1 MAPICL
7 VATKCKYTVQRDS
20 AFSVLIERPRSDS
33 SMVYTSSSD
42 YPSSTDQMSPS
53 SSWSTPAPLPT
64 SGGDGMNSGG
74 GNMGYGGNNMGYG
87 GNSMGYG
94 GSSMSYGGNSNS
106 YGGDN
111 SYGGGNNSYG
121 GDNNSSSYPPQYG
134 SSSSVYQPY
143 PSPTYGS
150 GSNSWGSGGN
160 PYDNC
165 VQQCQAKYPSMSSP
179 YQGSSNQPGSPTS
192 TSKTHVVYVAPTQG
206 VLRYVPFAVNASVG
220 DTVKFIWGANNHTV
234 TKGSELTPCNATS
247 DSPFASGL
255 QLKDFTFEQVVNDTN
270 PVFFYCAVPGHCTKG
285 MFGIINPPN
294 ALGSPSSVGSMM
306 QSMAAA
312 NPNLAN
318 MRTYTDNATMNSTG
332 AYEWGTSF
340 DMSSIPQWAQE
351 SFVENVL
358 YTRLFLGANPDA
370 FQNGSVDASL
380 GGNPPVV
387 PQDITQVAL
396 NNSPDYGYGSNPAS
410 SSVMTTS
417 STAVPSPASS
427 SSNASGNLS
436 GNGATSAARS
446 GVTVVLAVFAAGFF
460 LL

>member
-1 MAPICL
+1 M
-7 VATKCKYTVQRDS
+7 D
-20 AFSVLIERPRSDS
+20 
-33 SMVYTSSSD
+33 YTSSSD
-42 YPSSTDQMSPS
+42 YPSSTDQMSS
-53 SSWSTPAPLPT
+53 SNTWSTPAPLPT
-64 SGGDGMNSGG
+64 YGGDGMNSGSDS
-74 GNMGYGGNNMGYG
+74 MGYG
-87 GNSMGYG
+87 GNSMSYG
-94 GSSMSYGGNSNS
+94 GNSMSYGGNNNK

-111 SYGGGNNSYG
+111 SYGGGNPSGDGNNSYG
-121 GDNNSSSYPPQYG
+121 GDNNTSSYLPQYG
-134 SSSSVYQPY
+134 NPSSVYQPY

-160 PYDNC
+160 PYDDC
-165 VQQCQAKYPSMSSP
+165 VQQCQAKYPSSMSPPQDSP
-179 YQGSSNQPGSPTS
+179 SQ

-312 NPNLAN
+312 NPNIAK
-318 MRTYTDNATMNSTG
+318 MHTYTDNATMNSTG

-340 DMSSIPQWAQE
+340 DMSSIPQWAQA

-358 YTRLFLGANPDA
+358 YTRLFLAANPDA
-370 FQNGSVDASL
+370 FQNGSIDASL

-396 NNSPDYGYGSNPAS
+396 NNSPDYGYGSNPVS
-410 SSVMTTS
+410 SSVMTSTS
-417 STAVPSPASS
+417 TVAPSPTSS
-427 SSNASGNLS
+427 SSNASGDLS

-446 GVTVVLAVFAAGFF
+446 GVTVVLAVFAAGLF